1 MIPKWSRSKIRSG
14 SSILFEGDV
23 FFGGDKKN
31 RGEFSETMGMCW
43 FSSLQMVGL
52 KVFRNFRKPMAMR
65 TAVARWNLTSHPVL
79 MEEIL
84 PNTKL
89 RPFQDHPFFFRKWY
103 VLSMTGWCSDFACPW
118 IGEKISPSTKL
129 IITPQNLQKPTNWEH
144 CFHHIFQREWVVLA
158 SENLPSGFL
167 TSWPATP

>member
-1 MIPKWSRSKIRSG
+1 MIEQQNWEG

-23 FFGGDKKN
+23 FFLVETKKN
-31 RGEFSETMGMCW
+31 RVGMCW
-43 FSSLQMVGL
+43 FSSLQMVGW
-52 KVFRNFRKPMAMR
+52 KVFGNLLKPMAMR

-103 VLSMTGWCSDFACPW
+103 VLSMTGWCSDFGCPW
-118 IGEKISPSTKL
+118 IGEKDLPCKKL
-129 IITPQNLQKPTNWEH
+129 IITPQNLQKPTNYQLGALG
-144 CFHHIFQREWVVLA
+144 FIIFFQR
-158 SENLPSGFL
+158 
-167 TSWPATP
+167 